1 MHESETHLPFEVL
14 IIYINNVKYIKI
26 VIIEIKYLSTLN
38 VAIILCCI
46 PCVRYN

>member
-1 MHESETHLPFEVL
+1 MHKSETHLPFEVL

-38 VAIILCCI
+38 VAILCCI